1 MTAGS
6 ATAPAVTDS
15 PVMDD
20 VWHVV
25 EAVWESLLGVWPT
38 PAEPVG
44 VAEDWLSAVVTVDG
58 DWRGA
63 VSLSCPIRTALHMSR
78 TMLDVAGDEPD
89 PDLEDVEDAMRE
101 VVNVIGGNVKAL
113 VPGGRSLGLPVVA
126 VGRPAVEGDL
136 AGELHVGW
144 PGHLARV
151 AVWRSG
157 STAPATAHP
166 NSNHQHTKQ

>member
-1 MTAGS
+1 MS
-6 ATAPAVTDS
+6 TAPAAPLVTDT

-25 EAVWESLLGVWPT
+25 EAVWESLLGVWPA

-44 VAEDWLSAVVTVDG
+44 VEEDWLSAVVTVDG

-63 VSLSCPIRTALHMSR
+63 VSLSCPFRTAQHMSR

-89 PDLEDVEDAMRE
+89 PDLDDIEDAMRE

-113 VPGGRSLGLPVVA
+113 VPGGRSLGLPVLV
-126 VGRPAVEGDL
+126 VGRPAVDGDL
-136 AGELHVGW
+136 AGELHIGW

-151 AVWRSG
+151 AVWRS
-157 STAPATAHP
+157 SPAAPNTAHP
-166 NSNHQHTKQ
+166 NSNHQHTEQ